1 MCNMKKIISFASDFG
16 LEDGSVGVVKG
27 VINRIDEDLK
37 VIDISHGIPPQ
48 NIKYGSLLL
57 MRAIQYIPPG
67 VLLAVVDPGVG
78 SERKP
83 IAIKTD
89 WGVMIGPDNGLLNLA
104 CATVGGAKQAF
115 ELENEN
121 WIIPH
126 EGNTFHARDI
136 FSPFAAAYASGQL
149 ELEDFGQELN
159 LEDLKQYLIPLT
171 DISDKEIKGE
181 ILYVDNFGNCQTNI
195 SPEELKEKNFQI
207 GDSLSLKVENQE
219 LGVDIE
225 LEKKINKYS
234 GKGIAIC
241 KDEFCEVDKTFIEN
255 VYCLKNIYNKTFKFS
270 LKSFQSKIL
279 DICYKNFVKLLM
291 IKLILLSILKIT
303 FQAN

>member
-1 MCNMKKIISFASDFG
+1 MCIMKKIISFASDFG

-57 MRAIQYIPPG
+57 MRAIQYIPQG

-207 GDSLSLKVENQE
+207 GDSLSLTVENQE
-219 LGVDIE
+219 LTSKWCNNYENNAGGV
-225 LEKKINKYS
+225 
-234 GKGIAIC
+234 GIVTDSWGMISIFLSNGDASKLLNC
-241 KDEFCEVDKTFIEN
+241 KDGSKVTIKAESLTKRLN
-255 VYCLKNIYNKTFKFS
+255 LK
-270 LKSFQSKIL
+270 
-279 DICYKNFVKLLM
+279 
-291 IKLILLSILKIT
+291 
-303 FQAN
+303 